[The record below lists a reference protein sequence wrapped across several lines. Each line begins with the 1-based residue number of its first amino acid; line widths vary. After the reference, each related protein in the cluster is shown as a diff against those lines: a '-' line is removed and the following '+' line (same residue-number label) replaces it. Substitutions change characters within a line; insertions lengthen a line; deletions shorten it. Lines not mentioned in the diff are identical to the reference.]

1 MKEQDKKIFLEINI
15 PTKALYTG
23 FVLSIILPVEDGMIG
38 ILPGHV
44 NLLARIVPGV
54 LLAKTENKNLIFVMG
69 EGFAELINDNLYI
82 ISDFAELAEN
92 IDKTNLEQEEEEI
105 KEKLLTE
112 KDPSLK
118 EEMRLSLSI
127 NYFKQKAVRLL
138 ENSKSSTNPQK

>member
-15 PTKALYTG
+15 PTKAIYTG
-23 FVLSIILPVEDGMIG
+23 FILSIILPVEDGMIG

-82 ISDFAELAEN
+82 IADFAEFAEN

-138 ENSKSSTNPQK
+138 ENSKNSTNPQK